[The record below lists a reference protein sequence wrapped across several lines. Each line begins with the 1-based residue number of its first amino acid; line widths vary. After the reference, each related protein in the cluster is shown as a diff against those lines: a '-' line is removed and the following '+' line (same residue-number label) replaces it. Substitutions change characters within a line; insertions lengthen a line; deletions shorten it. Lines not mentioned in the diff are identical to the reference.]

1 MAEEAVAG
9 ILLAGGGSSRFGSDK
24 LEERVEGVRLVDLA
38 CRNFLDAGLEP
49 VVLVGGP
56 LPEEHVLHMRPAHPT
71 QHMIDTLR
79 LGLRMID
86 GPFAFAPADMP
97 ALAPDLIR
105 ELLKVFQGSGRDY
118 LVPSHA
124 GVRELADDGYVV
136 RLAGVGT
143 FVADARPHSD
153 VLKVRNIADEIHA
166 RGHDHFA
173 KVIKL
178 EEVEANQRLVEKL
191 ELRPGDKLFHSVI
204 LHMESGKPIQ
214 LEDRYV
220 CPRLAPDY
228 LNMDF
233 TKITPN
239 VYLTKVAPMHT
250 AEHIIR
256 AVIPTQKVR
265 RLLNMEEKEPC
276 LVIRRRTWTAGRPV
290 SLAELSHPGYTYE
303 LIGTMAE

>member
-24 LEERVEGVRLVDLA
+24 LEERVKGVRLVDLA

-124 GVRELADDGYVV
+124 GRHGHPAFGRSPEPFLQAGADGGAREVFRA
-136 RLAGVGT
+136 AG
-143 FVADARPHSD
+143 DALLVHEVSSAD
-153 VLKVRNIADEIHA
+153 VLFDIDEPADLQAAANAAA
-166 RGHDHFA
+166 RR
-173 KVIKL
+173 
-178 EEVEANQRLVEKL
+178 QRLIE
-191 ELRPGDKLFHSVI
+191 RGDLQ
-204 LHMESGKPIQ
+204 E
-214 LEDRYV
+214 
-220 CPRLAPDY
+220 
-228 LNMDF
+228 
-233 TKITPN
+233 
-239 VYLTKVAPMHT
+239 
-250 AEHIIR
+250 
-256 AVIPTQKVR
+256 
-265 RLLNMEEKEPC
+265 
-276 LVIRRRTWTAGRPV
+276 
-290 SLAELSHPGYTYE
+290 
-303 LIGTMAE
+303 